1 MKKTILFILASIM
14 TFAVSAQE
22 LERSKFFDNTFIGLN
37 FGFGQNL
44 KTTDNPNLGFTNDKS
59 SLVISANVGKWV
71 TPYFGGE
78 FTYSYGVD
86 AHEYLGNSSF
96 LGANFLFNMN
106 NIIAGYKGEP
116 RVLEVIPFIGT
127 GWYRTHDVV
136 TNNIAARA
144 GLKFAVNLNESFQL
158 NVNPTINY
166 LLTDDGISTYPTP
179 QPRFDI
185 RRSWVTVQVGIVYK
199 FKTSNGTHN
208 FKYSDKLYTQE
219 QMDVY
224 VNDVDKLMEEVNR
237 LREAS
242 EKSKN
247 ENDTLSK
254 QVEDLN
260 KQLKEL
266 SNKNIELCNHNITNV
281 IGFEIGKEEIM
292 DTNRSTILN
301 ILNTLKENENSK
313 VVLTGYS
320 DKQTGSA
327 KRNMKLSI
335 ARAEAVKNVLIKLG
349 VKEERIEVKGM
360 GDTVQPFNENDAN
373 RVVIS
378 LINY

>member
-1 MKKTILFILASIM
+1 
-14 TFAVSAQE
+14 
-22 LERSKFFDNTFIGLN
+22 
-37 FGFGQNL
+37 
-44 KTTDNPNLGFTNDKS
+44 
-59 SLVISANVGKWV
+59 
-71 TPYFGGE
+71 
-78 FTYSYGVD
+78 
-86 AHEYLGNSSF
+86 
-96 LGANFLFNMN
+96 
-106 NIIAGYKGEP
+106 
-116 RVLEVIPFIGT
+116 
-127 GWYRTHDVV
+127 
-136 TNNIAARA
+136 
-144 GLKFAVNLNESFQL
+144 
-158 NVNPTINY
+158 
-166 LLTDDGISTYPTP
+166 
-179 QPRFDI
+179 
-185 RRSWVTVQVGIVYK
+185 VGIVYK